1 MRIEDKTRNLA
12 NKIGGINNWIK
23 NNPQVTDPNAY
34 EIVTCNVEFAEV
46 LSEYAKKYDSKDL
59 DIHSTPKP

>member
-34 EIVTCNVEFAEV
+34 EIVTC
-46 LSEYAKKYDSKDL
+46 
-59 DIHSTPKP
+59 